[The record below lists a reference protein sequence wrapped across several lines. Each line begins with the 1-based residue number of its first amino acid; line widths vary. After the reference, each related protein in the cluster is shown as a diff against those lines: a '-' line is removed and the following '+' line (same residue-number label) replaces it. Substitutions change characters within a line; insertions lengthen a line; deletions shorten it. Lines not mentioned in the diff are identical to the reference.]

1 MWTSD
6 NDENEYKM
14 MTEGEEV
21 AVVLVVLVMLV
32 VMAGASNLGF
42 HATVD
47 DRRQRMKQSMAR
59 KE

>member
-1 MWTSD
+1 
-6 NDENEYKM
+6 
-14 MTEGEEV
+14 V

-47 DRRQRMKQSMAR
+47 DRRRQRMKQSMAR